1 MISQPESTESR
12 NATANPMTSV
22 NYTPLRPYGPTAP
35 VIDRSSRPSSSNLPP
50 PTPTHASP
58 LARSKTNRDPAVLRR
73 LAEQLEYQRSLAQ
86 FSQWAEDVNEDDKE
100 DEDDAGDAEESH
112 RSSPMLSREHSYEQQ
127 TRATVPTSS
136 PLPPSLAGPYPYQPQ
151 QGRPDAPRPNLNSQP
166 HQTLAQGSMDYSYA
180 AAYSQPHHPH
190 NQQQQQQ
197 QQQHQLQ
204 QPQQQ
209 QPQNHAHSYYDH
221 SHTGYSQS
229 LSTANADTSSV
240 LHRSST
246 GSSIQHSIGSQS
258 SSSSVPPSPYSAHF
272 GVYNGVIDTPYAWMP
287 PLSTAAQLLI
297 DFNPGLLSTIA
308 VAFRQRMLNN
318 ESKTSESANYALEFP
333 VTFTGKEAVD
343 VVVELTT
350 LDNRRHALAIARS
363 LEKQLLFFGGGDVL
377 FDSNNDQYF
386 FSEATLA
393 YLPGKSEFPGVP
405 TGVFPYSTKCYSYG
419 CLPGN
424 ASCYSYLCPNKRNIG
439 SVLGRQNSDVSTLGN
454 QEKVWANSVPASV
467 VANVSKKERN
477 RQEAIFEVVNTE
489 SNYVRDLELMEEI
502 YITPLRRGEIVV
514 GENVEAFIENTFL
527 NYKEILELNKKLLEA
542 MRTRQ
547 QDQPV
552 VESIGDIILSHVVE
566 FEQAYTRYIPRIALS
581 EFTYKREEERN
592 PKFAQFLKDCT
603 RHPEARRLGLRHFV
617 GQPYQRVPRYP
628 LLLAEVDKRTE
639 EGHPDRSVVQE
650 VIKMCTELGKR
661 IDACMPEGARQV
673 RLLAIQDKIRWKQQ
687 AEHQD
692 LKLNE
697 KTRQLH
703 FECLAKR
710 KAKFDVQ
717 MPELRLFVFDH
728 LLVIT
733 KEKRDKLKDKDDT
746 VYQISKVPIPLE
758 LVSVWA
764 DDGRPASVGAREQ
777 ASRAAQQESKTL
789 VSVTVEH
796 RGRRGRV
803 YTLYLTQKDRQEF
816 EEKVEA
822 AKKLRDDAVAGRH
835 LFQQTVITQLRSQQQ
850 PAIQPSGLI
859 AAAVASMPIRAMDG
873 KRPTCSSPF
882 LNVLDGK
889 RRVVIGTED
898 GVYVGMEDDPS
909 SFRLA
914 IKDVSA
920 TQVSVLEEYHLLMV
934 LSGKVLKAYDIRC
947 LEPDAD
953 KVFQNGQQLGKSV
966 QYYTAGV
973 CAGKTL
979 VITMRRKSANESHF
993 TAYEPIENAVLD
1005 SQHHKGFSL
1014 SLSKSS
1020 KLEWFKM
1027 YREFYVGSESSRLL
1041 MLSKMVCVVC
1051 PKGFEV
1057 LLLENLIET
1066 RVYPSRQDPE
1076 FAFLLKR
1083 PESVPVSMFKL
1094 NSDEF
1099 LMCYS
1104 DFAFTMTS
1112 KGTLAKNE
1120 LIEWE
1125 GRPESFAMAYPYIV
1139 AFESGLIEVRHI
1151 ETGALEQLIL
1161 GNEIRLLHSEGE
1173 QYSNAMMQVHKADSA
1188 RGELRQVLKLSIAPP
1203 PKTIRE
1209 PIIYR
1214 PKSAYA
1220 TQSRPVSQAL
1230 SLSRA
1235 RTPVMPASPLY
1246 ASFPEHSLPTEALA
1260 RARTP
1265 TLPTPIYP
1273 HSITYGHPSDPMAP
1287 LATPTVPPSPSYP
1300 QAAIYGQP
1308 FEPMAS
1314 LRTSTLPPSPVYP
1327 HSVIYGQSSESLA
1340 PSRTPIMP
1348 ASPSYPYASVRG
1360 APSEPLAPLRMPTVP
1375 ASPSYPYATAYG
1387 QSSESFPHL
1396 RTPTMPASPLHPYT
1410 TVYGQPPLPETM
1422 TSQRTPYTLASPSYP
1437 YPTAYSLP
1445 MEHQQ
1450 RSHGG

>member
-12 NATANPMTSV
+12 NAKANPMDPV

-50 PTPTHASP
+50 LTPTHASP

-86 FSQWAEDVNEDDKE
+86 FSQWAEDEIEDDKE

-112 RSSPMLSREHSYEQQ
+112 RSLPMLSRELSYEQQ

-136 PLPPSLAGPYPYQPQ
+136 PLPPSLSGPYPYQPQ
-151 QGRPDAPRPNLNSQP
+151 QGRPDAPRPNLNSHPQ
-166 HQTLAQGSMDYSYA
+166 QTLPQGSMDYSYT

-197 QQQHQLQ
+197 QQQQQYQLQ

-229 LSTANADTSSV
+229 SPTVHADTSSV
-240 LHRSST
+240 LYRSST
-246 GSSIQHSIGSQS
+246 GSSIQHSIGSQP

-272 GVYNGVIDTPYAWMP
+272 GVYNGAIDTPYAWMP

-467 VANVSKKERN
+467 VAGVSKKERN

-502 YITPLRRGEIVV
+502 YITPLRGKEIVV

-547 QDQPV
+547 QEQPV

-733 KEKRDKLKDKDDT
+733 KEKRDKLKDKDDI

-789 VSVTVEH
+789 VSVTLEH
-796 RGRRGRV
+796 RGRRGRI
-803 YTLYLTQKDRQEF
+803 YTLYLTNKDRQEF

-850 PAIQPSGLI
+850 PAIQPSGLV

-920 TQVSVLEEYHLLMV
+920 IQVSVLEEYHLLMV

-1125 GRPESFAMAYPYIV
+1125 GRPESFTMAYPYIV

-1161 GNEIRLLHSEGE
+1161 GNDIRLLHSEGE
-1173 QYSNAMMQVHKADSA
+1173 QYSNAMMQVHKREENFA
-1188 RGELRQVLKLSIAPP
+1188 RS
-1203 PKTIRE
+1203 
-1209 PIIYR
+1209 
-1214 PKSAYA
+1214 
-1220 TQSRPVSQAL
+1220 
-1230 SLSRA
+1230 
-1235 RTPVMPASPLY
+1235 
-1246 ASFPEHSLPTEALA
+1246 
-1260 RARTP
+1260 
-1265 TLPTPIYP
+1265 
-1273 HSITYGHPSDPMAP
+1273 
-1287 LATPTVPPSPSYP
+1287 
-1300 QAAIYGQP
+1300 
-1308 FEPMAS
+1308 
-1314 LRTSTLPPSPVYP
+1314 
-1327 HSVIYGQSSESLA
+1327 
-1340 PSRTPIMP
+1340 
-1348 ASPSYPYASVRG
+1348 
-1360 APSEPLAPLRMPTVP
+1360 
-1375 ASPSYPYATAYG
+1375 
-1387 QSSESFPHL
+1387 
-1396 RTPTMPASPLHPYT
+1396 
-1410 TVYGQPPLPETM
+1410 
-1422 TSQRTPYTLASPSYP
+1422 
-1437 YPTAYSLP
+1437 
-1445 MEHQQ
+1445 
-1450 RSHGG
+1450 

>member
-1 MISQPESTESR
+1 MVLHSESPESR
-12 NATANPMTSV
+12 NAKANPLAPVS
-22 NYTPLRPYGPTAP
+22 YTPLRPYTPAAP
-35 VIDRSSRPSSSNLPP
+35 AIDRSSRPPSSNLPP
-50 PTPTHASP
+50 LMPTHAPS
-58 LARSKTNRDPAVLRR
+58 LARSKTNRDPAALRR

-86 FSQWAEDVNEDDKE
+86 YSQWAEDENE
-100 DEDDAGDAEESH
+100 DEDEHEDDTGGTEGSH
-112 RSSPMLSREHSYEQQ
+112 HSSSSLSREHSYEKQTLEIQQ
-127 TRATVPTSS
+127 TSS
-136 PLPPSLAGPYPYQPQ
+136 PLTPSLPGPYSYQSQ
-151 QGRPDAPRPNLNSQP
+151 RGRPDAPRPNLNSHQQTPPQGSLDYSNIAVHSQP
-166 HQTLAQGSMDYSYA
+166 HQQLNQQRPQSYA
-180 AAYSQPHHPH
+180 YRYHDHTYGGYNQP
-190 NQQQQQQ
+190 
-197 QQQHQLQ
+197 
-204 QPQQQ
+204 
-209 QPQNHAHSYYDH
+209 SM
-221 SHTGYSQS
+221 TV
-229 LSTANADTSSV
+229 NADAASA
-240 LHRSST
+240 LYRSAT
-246 GSSIQHSIGSQS
+246 GSSTQYSNGSQS
-258 SSSSVPPSPYSAHF
+258 SSSSVPPSPYSTHF
-272 GVYNGVIDTPYAWMP
+272 SAYNGAFDAPYAWTP

-297 DFNPGLLSTIA
+297 DFNPGILSTIA

-318 ESKTSESANYALEFP
+318 ETKTSESANYALEFP

-343 VVVELTT
+343 VVIELTT

-393 YLPGKSEFPGVP
+393 YLPGESEFPGVP

-424 ASCYSYLCPNKRNIG
+424 NSCYSYLCPNKRNIG
-439 SVLGRQNSDVSTLGN
+439 NVLGRQNSDVSTLGN

-467 VANVSKKERN
+467 VASVSKKERN

-502 YITPLRRGEIVV
+502 YIMPLRGGEIVDPV
-514 GENVEAFIENTFL
+514 KVEALIENTFL

-547 QDQPV
+547 QEQPV
-552 VESIGDIILSHVVE
+552 VESIGDILLSHVVE

-581 EFTYKREEERN
+581 EFTCKREEEQN
-592 PKFAQFLKDCT
+592 PKFAQFLSECT

-628 LLLAEVDKRTE
+628 LLLTEVDKRTE

-673 RLLAIQDKIRWKQQ
+673 RLLTIQDKIRWKQQ
-687 AEHQD
+687 VEHQD

-697 KTRQLH
+697 KTRQLY

-733 KEKRDKLKDKDDT
+733 KEKRDKLKDKDDI
-746 VYQISKVPIPLE
+746 VYQISKAPIPLE

-764 DDGRPASVGAREQ
+764 DDGRPMSVGAREQ
-777 ASRAAQQESKTL
+777 ASRPGLQESKSL

-816 EEKVEA
+816 EEKVEV
-822 AKKLRDDAVAGRH
+822 AKKLRDDAAGRH
-835 LFQQTVITQLRSQQQ
+835 LFQQTTITQLRSQQQ
-850 PAIQPSGLI
+850 VSTQPSGLV
-859 AAAVASMPIRAMDG
+859 AAAVASMPVRAMDG

-909 SFRLA
+909 SFRIA

-920 TQVSVLEEYHLLMV
+920 IQVSVLEEYHLLMV

-953 KVFQNGQQLGKSV
+953 KVFQNGQQLGKNV

-979 VITMRRKSANESHF
+979 VITMRKRSANESHF

-1057 LLLENLIET
+1057 LMLENLIET

-1076 FAFLLKR
+1076 YAFLLRR

-1104 DFAFTMTS
+1104 DFAFTMTN
-1112 KGTLAKNE
+1112 KGTLAKKE

-1125 GRPESFAMAYPYIV
+1125 GRPESFAMAYPYII

-1161 GNEIRLLHSEGE
+1161 GNDIRLLHSEGD
-1173 QYSNAMMQVHKADSA
+1173 QYSNAMMQVHKAYISSS
-1188 RGELRQVLKLSIAPP
+1188 VLGP
-1203 PKTIRE
+1203 R
-1209 PIIYR
+1209 
-1214 PKSAYA
+1214 
-1220 TQSRPVSQAL
+1220 
-1230 SLSRA
+1230 
-1235 RTPVMPASPLY
+1235 
-1246 ASFPEHSLPTEALA
+1246 
-1260 RARTP
+1260 
-1265 TLPTPIYP
+1265 
-1273 HSITYGHPSDPMAP
+1273 
-1287 LATPTVPPSPSYP
+1287 
-1300 QAAIYGQP
+1300 
-1308 FEPMAS
+1308 
-1314 LRTSTLPPSPVYP
+1314 
-1327 HSVIYGQSSESLA
+1327 
-1340 PSRTPIMP
+1340 
-1348 ASPSYPYASVRG
+1348 
-1360 APSEPLAPLRMPTVP
+1360 
-1375 ASPSYPYATAYG
+1375 
-1387 QSSESFPHL
+1387 
-1396 RTPTMPASPLHPYT
+1396 
-1410 TVYGQPPLPETM
+1410 
-1422 TSQRTPYTLASPSYP
+1422 
-1437 YPTAYSLP
+1437 
-1445 MEHQQ
+1445 
-1450 RSHGG
+1450 

>member
-1 MISQPESTESR
+1 MISHPESQESTS
-12 NATANPMTSV
+12 AKANPLAPVS
-22 NYTPLRPYGPTAP
+22 YTPLRPYTPTAP
-35 VIDRSSRPSSSNLPP
+35 VIDRSSRPSNSSLPP
-50 PTPTHASP
+50 LMPTPAPP
-58 LARSKTNRDPAVLRR
+58 LARSKTHRDPAALRR

-86 FSQWAEDVNEDDKE
+86 FSQWAEDENEDEDE
-100 DEDDAGDAEESH
+100 DEDDAEDTEGSRH
-112 RSSPMLSREHSYEQQ
+112 SSPSLSREHSYGQQ
-127 TRATVPTSS
+127 TLVAVQTSS
-136 PLPPSLAGPYPYQPQ
+136 PLTPSRPGPYPFQPQ
-151 QGRPDAPRPNLNSQP
+151 EGRPDAPHPNLNSHPQ
-166 HQTLAQGSMDYSYA
+166 QTPPQGSMDYGYT
-180 AAYSQPHHPH
+180 AAYSQPHHQH
-190 NQQQQQQ
+190 HHQQQQLLLQQ
-197 QQQHQLQ
+197 SQHQ
-204 QPQQQ
+204 QPQS
-209 QPQNHAHSYYDH
+209 HAYPYYDNTH
-221 SHTGYSQS
+221 PGQNQPSP
-229 LSTANADTSSV
+229 ATSGDSASA
-240 LHRSST
+240 LYRSST
-246 GSSIQHSIGSQS
+246 GSSSLLSSGSQS
-258 SSSSVPPSPYSAHF
+258 SASSVPPTPYSSYF
-272 GVYNGVIDTPYAWMP
+272 GLHNGVIDTPYAWTP

-318 ESKTSESANYALEFP
+318 ETKTSESANYALEFP

-343 VVVELTT
+343 VVIELTT

-424 ASCYSYLCPNKRNIG
+424 ASCYSYLCPNKRNLG
-439 SVLGRQNSDVSTLGN
+439 NVLGRQNSDVSTLGN
-454 QEKVWANSVPASV
+454 QEKVWANSVSASV
-467 VANVSKKERN
+467 VASVSKKERN

-502 YITPLRRGEIVV
+502 YITPLRGGEIVDA
-514 GENVEAFIENTFL
+514 GKVEALIENTFL

-547 QDQPV
+547 QEQPV
-552 VESIGDIILSHVVE
+552 VESIGDIILSHVME

-592 PKFAQFLKDCT
+592 PRFAQFLIECT

-673 RLLAIQDKIRWKQQ
+673 RLLTIQDKIRWKQQ

-733 KEKRDKLKDKDDT
+733 KEKRDKLKEKDDV
-746 VYQISKVPIPLE
+746 VYQISKAPIPLE
-758 LVSVWA
+758 LVNVCA
-764 DDGRPASVGAREQ
+764 EDGRPMSIGTREQ
-777 ASRAAQQESKTL
+777 LPGRKNGDNASASRSGQQDSKSL

-796 RGRRGRV
+796 RGRRGQIF
-803 YTLYLTQKDRQEF
+803 TLYLTQKDRQEF

-835 LFQQTVITQLRSQQQ
+835 LFQQTVITQMRLQHQAATQ
-850 PAIQPSGLI
+850 ASGLV
-859 AAAVASMPIRAMDG
+859 AVAVASMPFRAMDG
-873 KRPTCSSPF
+873 KRATCSSPF

-909 SFRLA
+909 SFRVA

-920 TQVSVLEEYHLLMV
+920 IQVSVFEEYHLVMV

-953 KVFQNGQQLGKSV
+953 KVFQNGQQLGKNV

-1005 SQHHKGFSL
+1005 SQHNKGFSL

-1020 KLEWFKM
+1020 KQEWFKM
-1027 YREFYVGSESSRLL
+1027 YREFYVGSDSSRLL

-1057 LLLENLIET
+1057 LMLENLIET

-1076 FAFLLKR
+1076 YSFLLKR

-1112 KGTLAKNE
+1112 KGTLAKRE

-1161 GNEIRLLHSEGE
+1161 GHDIRLLHSDGDLHN
-1173 QYSNAMMQVHKADSA
+1173 NATMQVHKV
-1188 RGELRQVLKLSIAPP
+1188 EYTKN
-1203 PKTIRE
+1203 
-1209 PIIYR
+1209 
-1214 PKSAYA
+1214 
-1220 TQSRPVSQAL
+1220 VS
-1230 SLSRA
+1230 SC
-1235 RTPVMPASPLY
+1235 VM
-1246 ASFPEHSLPTEALA
+1246 
-1260 RARTP
+1260 
-1265 TLPTPIYP
+1265 
-1273 HSITYGHPSDPMAP
+1273 G
-1287 LATPTVPPSPSYP
+1287 V
-1300 QAAIYGQP
+1300 
-1308 FEPMAS
+1308 
-1314 LRTSTLPPSPVYP
+1314 
-1327 HSVIYGQSSESLA
+1327 
-1340 PSRTPIMP
+1340 
-1348 ASPSYPYASVRG
+1348 
-1360 APSEPLAPLRMPTVP
+1360 
-1375 ASPSYPYATAYG
+1375 
-1387 QSSESFPHL
+1387 
-1396 RTPTMPASPLHPYT
+1396 
-1410 TVYGQPPLPETM
+1410 
-1422 TSQRTPYTLASPSYP
+1422 
-1437 YPTAYSLP
+1437 
-1445 MEHQQ
+1445 
-1450 RSHGG
+1450 